1 MNINWKAP
9 FEFAFELGMFLL
21 GSILVLAIG
30 IIAIVLV
37 YGLVK
42 SLFVTLGKAKN
53 KKSEDKKSFFKM
65 HSVD

>member
-21 GSILVLAIG
+21 GSILVLAIA

-42 SLFVTLGKAKN
+42 SLFATLGKAK
-53 KKSEDKKSFFKM
+53 KKSEEKQSFFKM

>member
-1 MNINWKAP
+1 
-9 FEFAFELGMFLL
+9 MFLL